1 MPQRRRTAVTTALIA
16 GLAVAAAG
24 CDGIEI
30 EVPAGSLPAPVSIA
44 PVPSA
49 SAGQPK
55 YVCSTV
61 YKILTEGAV
70 RLAEHTANDDAAGLQ
85 RTFADMASQV
95 TTAGERSSDPAQR
108 AATGEIAAA
117 LTEGSRQTD
126 PEAFLTG
133 EFATI
138 GRRLDGTCL
147 E

>member
-1 MPQRRRTAVTTALIA
+1 MPQRRRTAVTVTLIA
-16 GLAVAAAG
+16 ALAVSAAG

-49 SAGQPK
+49 SAGQPR

-85 RTFADMASQV
+85 KTFADMAGQV
-95 TTAGERSSDPAQR
+95 TAAAEQSADPAQR
-108 AATGEIAAA
+108 DAADEIAAA
-117 LTEGSRQTD
+117 LTEASRQPD

-138 GRRLDGTCL
+138 GQKIDGTCA
-147 E
+147 